1 MTPRERADRAEQILN
16 DDVFKH
22 AFRDLRESL
31 VDKIES
37 CVVGDVDSQHEIAVT
52 LQLLKQ
58 LRTQLMRYSEEIL
71 IDKATEKQENWL
83 RKARGYLSA

>member
-1 MTPRERADRAEQILN
+1 MTPRDRADRAQQILD

-22 AFRDLRESL
+22 AFRDIRESL
-31 VDKIES
+31 VDRLES
-37 CVVGDVDSQHEIAVT
+37 CPVGDVDSQHEIAIT

-58 LRTQLMRYSEEIL
+58 LKVQLSRYTEEIL
-71 IDKATEKQENWL
+71 IDKATERQENWL